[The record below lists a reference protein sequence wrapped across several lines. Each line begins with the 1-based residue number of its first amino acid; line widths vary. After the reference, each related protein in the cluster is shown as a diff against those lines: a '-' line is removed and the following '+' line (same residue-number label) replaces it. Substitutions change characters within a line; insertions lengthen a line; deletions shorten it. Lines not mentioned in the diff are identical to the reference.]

1 MKLKNRKKSRVPQSM
16 LLYRIARAIAWVV
29 SKVIFRRRVLR
40 NELKGVR
47 GPFMVIANHQ
57 AALDFVNL
65 LGSTRTPMT
74 FVISRSFYN
83 TLPIKGFLRR
93 MGVIPKQQFQTS
105 PDDLKK
111 MRSVIAEGRGLAI
124 YPAGLMSEDGLSTPI
139 PTATYRFLQWIGA
152 DIYVARTAGTYFSMP
167 KWRKTG
173 LRRGRTTI
181 DIYKLFSK
189 EEVAGMTPDE
199 IRAVAEPALLFDAYR
214 EQEELRVKYTSGN
227 NIEGLENVLYL
238 CPHCRSEFSMRVK
251 NSDTIY
257 CLECGYAERAD
268 ELGFLHLVSEVG
280 EEIRYPSDW
289 SRLIYRDLRE
299 RIESG
304 EETAIVTPGKV
315 RMIDEERKKFVEVG
329 EGRVTLTD
337 EGFRF
342 IGTVHDAL
350 SRALVS
356 TVNFAS
362 LPFCPGE
369 YFEIQH
375 ADDIFRIYPIDG
387 HIVMKIINAVKVYY
401 ELRQELPLV

>member
-1 MKLKNRKKSRVPQSM
+1 MKRKKTSKVPQSR
-16 LLYRIARAIAWVV
+16 LLYRLAQAISWVA
-29 SKVIFRRRVLR
+29 SWIIFRRKILR

-47 GPFMVIANHQ
+47 GPFVVIANHQ

-65 LGSTRTPMT
+65 LGVTRTPMT
-74 FVISRSFYN
+74 FVISRSFYD

-105 PDDLKK
+105 PDDIKK
-111 MRSVIAEGRGLAI
+111 MRSVILEGRALAI

-173 LRRGRTTI
+173 LRRGKTTI

-189 EEVAGMTPDE
+189 EELADMKPDE

-214 EQEELRVKYTSGN
+214 EQEELQVKYTSGN
-227 NIEGLENVLYL
+227 HIEGLENVLYM
-238 CPHCRSEFSMRVK
+238 CPHCRREFTMRVK
-251 NSDTIY
+251 NTDTIY
-257 CLECGYAERAD
+257 CIECGYAERSD
-268 ELGFLHLVSEVG
+268 ELGFLHLVSAVG

-289 SRLIYRDLRE
+289 SRMIYEDLRE
-299 RIESG
+299 RIETG
-304 EETAIVTPGKV
+304 EEAAITTIGKV
-315 RMIDEERKKFVEVG
+315 RMIHSERKKFEEVG
-329 EGRVTLTD
+329 EGSVTLPHA
-337 EGFRF
+337 GFRF
-342 IGTVHDAL
+342 VGTVHDKLSTAL
-350 SRALVS
+350 IS

-375 ADDIFRIYPIDG
+375 ADDIFRIYPTDG
-387 HIVMKIINAVKVYY
+387 RLVMKIINAVKIYY
-401 ELRQELPLV
+401 ALRQELPLV